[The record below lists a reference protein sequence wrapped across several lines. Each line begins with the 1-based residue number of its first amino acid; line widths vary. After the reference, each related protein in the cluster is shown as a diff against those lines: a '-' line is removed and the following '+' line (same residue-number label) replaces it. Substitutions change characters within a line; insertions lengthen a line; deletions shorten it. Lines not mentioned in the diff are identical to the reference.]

1 MSAVTRPLAA
11 SATDV
16 GAPALRRSRLAVVA
30 WTASALVL
38 AGFALR
44 IAAVGLPSYWGDEMV
59 SVTVARLPTIAIPG
73 WVAENDPH
81 PPLYYLVL
89 HGWTRL
95 VGESELATRALS
107 ALVGVAAVPLVG
119 ALARRLFGPAVA
131 VVAMALLALN
141 PLQVAQA
148 RDARMYPLLVAL
160 TLGATL
166 VLWQQLRRPSVGGW
180 TSYTLLGAAALYT
193 HYYGGLALLAH
204 GLWALTL
211 LPANRRFVRQFAAAG
226 AGITLLYLPWLV
238 PGLIVITAYEGYG
251 WATGESGIG
260 SWPQAVARC
269 LQVFLTGPW
278 TPAEPW
284 NVVATGLAVVLAAG
298 GTLAALR
305 RDRRG
310 AVLLALLVLVPITL
324 VYLASLQR
332 PLFMPRYLI
341 LANPP
346 FLLLAAAA
354 VVAFRGWLTPAG
366 VALAAGIVVLQGI
379 GVERLLADPR
389 YANADWRTAARFVAA
404 REQPNDGI
412 VYGHDGMKWLFG
424 FYHPGGPGEYI
435 PPFAGRERR
444 QEIEEMLRRFTT
456 DHERV
461 WFVPWWNSDTDVI
474 VERWLTDTTYLT
486 LDRWIDRSVRLL
498 LFASPRGTPA
508 FQPSAVRFD
517 DLLQLD
523 GWALD
528 HVTANQGDVLRVDLR
543 WTALTPVE
551 EEVRRL
557 LVLRDRHGRR
567 FAVSDRAPRN
577 VPTTGWPAGRAL
589 TDRVGLL
596 VPPGTPAGE
605 YELAVGLYDAA
616 SGRALLPTAPAPGGL
631 LPLGTVR
638 VSAATPPF
646 DPAAVE
652 ADRSLNVEVGRDV
665 RLVGVSIPPGARRQ
679 GDRIEAVTFWQ
690 PLTTG
695 ATATLRV
702 GLGERAIDHQVGGLP
717 AGAIERRDFT
727 LSVPPTLAPGRYP
740 LWVAGDVGRVVL
752 ATIEVVPAPPLPTP
766 APPARAM
773 EARFGDLA
781 TLLGVTVRREGGVTE
796 VRLLWQAEREV
807 ERELA
812 VFVHLLDETGRII
825 AQADGPPA
833 GGAAPTG
840 RWTPGLR
847 FDDVHRLP
855 SDAPGRVIVGLYDPA
870 TLERVPTS
878 TGDSVQVAP

>member
-1 MSAVTRPLAA
+1 MSAVTRSVAA
-11 SATDV
+11 STTALV
-16 GAPALRRSRLAVVA
+16 APALRRSRFAVVA
-30 WTASALVL
+30 WTASALIL

-44 IAAVGLPSYWGDEMV
+44 IVAVGLPSYWGDEMV
-59 SVTVARLPTIAIPG
+59 SVTVARLPTSAIPG

-95 VGESELATRALS
+95 VGESEFATRALS
-107 ALVGVAAVPLVG
+107 ALLGVAAIPLVG
-119 ALARRLFGPAVA
+119 ALARRLFGPVA
-131 VVAMALLALN
+131 VIVAMALLALN

-166 VLWQQLRRPSVGGW
+166 ILWQQLRRPSVGGW
-180 TSYTLLGAAALYT
+180 ASYTLLGAAALYT
-193 HYYGGLALLAH
+193 HYYGGLALIAH

-211 LPANRRFVRQFAAAG
+211 LRTNRRFVLQFVAAG
-226 AGITLLYLPWLV
+226 AGTTLLYLPWLA
-238 PGLIVITAYEGYG
+238 PSLIVVTAYEGYG
-251 WATGESGIG
+251 WSTGESGIG

-284 NVVATGLAVVLAAG
+284 NVAVTGLAVALAVG
-298 GTLAALR
+298 GTAAALQR
-305 RDRRG
+305 ERRG

-354 VVAFRGWLTPAG
+354 VVAGRGWLAPAG
-366 VALAAGIVVLQGI
+366 VALAAGTVVLQGV
-379 GVERLLADPR
+379 GVERFLADPR
-389 YANADWRTAARFVAA
+389 YANADWRAAARFVAA

-435 PPFAGRERR
+435 PPFEGRERR
-444 QEIEEMLRRFTT
+444 HEIEEMLRRFTAE
-456 DHERV
+456 HPRV

-474 VERWLTDTTYLT
+474 VERWLTDHAYLT

-498 LFASPRGTPA
+498 LFASPRGTPPL
-508 FQPSAVRFD
+508 QPSAVRFG
-517 DLLQLD
+517 DLVELD
-523 GWALD
+523 GWAID
-528 HVTANQGDVLRVDLR
+528 RVTASQGDILRVDLR

-557 LVLRDRHGRR
+557 VVLRDNRGRR
-567 FAVSDRAPRN
+567 LAVNDRAPRN
-577 VPTTGWPAGRAL
+577 APTTGWPAGRAL

-605 YELAVGLYDAA
+605 YELAVGLYQTA
-616 SGRALLPTAPAPGGL
+616 SGRALLPSAPAPGGL

-638 VSAATPPF
+638 VSAAMPPF

-652 ADRSLNVEVGRDV
+652 ADRPLNVEVGRDI

-679 GDRIEAVTFWQ
+679 GDRIEVVTFWQ
-690 PLTTG
+690 PLTTSAS
-695 ATATLRV
+695 ATIRV
-702 GLGERAIDHQVGGLP
+702 GLGERATEHEVGGLP
-717 AGAIERRDFT
+717 ARAIERRDLT

-752 ATIEVVPAPPLPTP
+752 DTIEIVPATPLPTP

-781 TLLGVTVRREGGVTE
+781 TLLGATVRREGGVTE

-807 ERELA
+807 ERELV

-855 SDAPGRVIVGLYDPA
+855 SDTPGRIMIGLYDPA
-870 TLERVPTS
+870 TLARVPTNG
-878 TGDSVQVAP
+878 GDSVQVAP